1 MVPVFLICQQLTFL
15 AETSLGKRS
24 SFKVSSSQYALYLSL
39 ALEKGKDAKVG
50 MPANR
55 GIDGT

>member
-1 MVPVFLICQQLTFL
+1 MPLFSICLQLTFL

-50 MPANR
+50 MQANH
-55 GIDGT
+55 GTHGA